1 MKIAQI
7 APLIESVPP
16 RLYGGTERIVAYLTE
31 ELVRQGH
38 EVTLFASGDSLTS
51 AELVSCT
58 SQALRLDPTVDDPL
72 PHYMIMLDRV
82 RRRAAEFDI
91 LHFHLDYLHF
101 PLLRDIAGR
110 TVTTAHGRQ
119 DLPDLRVVYGAFPQ
133 FPLISISDDQRR
145 PLPDSYW
152 LCTILHGLP
161 ADLYP
166 FTPRAAGG
174 YLAFLGRICPEKRPD
189 HAIEI
194 ARRAGIELKIAAKVD
209 RVDQAYFDAV
219 IRPLLR
225 DPLVEYVGE
234 IGEADKAAFLGGA
247 RALLFPIDWPEPF
260 GLVMIEAMACGTP
273 VIAYRR
279 GSVPEVLEDGLTG
292 FLVDD
297 IEEAVIAV
305 AQIGR
310 LDRGLIRARFEQRF
324 TAQRMAQDYVAA
336 YRSLATI
343 RELPHIIP
351 ALGHGMGQPRLRD
364 GDGLEAVNAA

>member
-1 MKIAQI
+1 MRIAQI

-16 RLYGGTERIVAYLTE
+16 RLYGGTERIVAYLTD

-51 AELVSCT
+51 AELVSCA
-58 SQALRLDPTVDDPL
+58 SRALRLDPTVVDPL
-72 PHYMIMLDRV
+72 PHYMIMLDKV

-101 PLLRDIAGR
+101 PLLHDLAGR

-119 DLPDLRVVYGAFPQ
+119 DLPDLRVVYTAFPQ

-145 PLPDSYW
+145 TLPDSHW

-161 ADLYP
+161 ANLYP
-166 FTPRAAGG
+166 AAPRTAGG

-219 IRPLLR
+219 IGRCCATPWSNMS
-225 DPLVEYVGE
+225 
-234 IGEADKAAFLGGA
+234 A
-247 RALLFPIDWPEPF
+247 RSAKPI
-260 GLVMIEAMACGTP
+260 
-273 VIAYRR
+273 RR
-279 GSVPEVLEDGLTG
+279 RSSAGPGRFCFRSTG
-292 FLVDD
+292 
-297 IEEAVIAV
+297 
-305 AQIGR
+305 
-310 LDRGLIRARFEQRF
+310 
-324 TAQRMAQDYVAA
+324 
-336 YRSLATI
+336 RSHLAWS
-343 RELPHIIP
+343 
-351 ALGHGMGQPRLRD
+351 
-364 GDGLEAVNAA
+364 